1 MFISSSGNVWIGA
14 NSPNMVL
21 DVNGNIKAKQ
31 LKIENGAGDGITNLI
46 DLKTTAGTD
55 AFTVKDN
62 GYVYARELIVKRDGW
77 EDRVFEND
85 YKLLTLTELENF
97 ITQNKHLPGIPTE
110 ADVLK
115 NGIKTGEMDA
125 LLLNKVEELTL
136 YLIEQNKKIDIL
148 IKENVELKNKLNN
161 EKN

>member
-1 MFISSSGNVWIGA
+1 
-14 NSPNMVL
+14 
-21 DVNGNIKAKQ
+21 
-31 LKIENGAGDGITNLI
+31 
-46 DLKTTAGTD
+46 
-55 AFTVKDN
+55 
-62 GYVYARELIVKRDGW
+62 VKRDGW
-77 EDRVFEND
+77 EDRVFNTD
-85 YKLLTLTELENF
+85 YKLITLTELENF

-125 LLLNKVEELTL
+125 MLLNKIEELTL
-136 YLIEQNKKIDIL
+136 YLLEQNKKIDIL